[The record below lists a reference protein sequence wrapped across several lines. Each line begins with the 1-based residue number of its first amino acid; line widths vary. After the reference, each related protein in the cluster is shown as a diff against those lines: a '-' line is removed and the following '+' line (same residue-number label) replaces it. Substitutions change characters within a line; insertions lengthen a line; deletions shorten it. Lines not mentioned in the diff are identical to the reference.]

1 MAGML
6 SRLVLALSV
15 ALAPA
20 CAANNQADDSDP
32 SLQGRLEVENRSSY
46 DMDLYVA
53 GDRGGQVRIG
63 LAPASETTT
72 FRLTP
77 GMLAGAGAIRFQARP
92 VRGQGQAVVSD
103 PYKVRPGEQIVWSIP
118 PQ

>member
-1 MAGML
+1 MAGNL
-6 SRLVLALSV
+6 SRLWLALTLV
-15 ALAPA
+15 VGPA
-20 CAANNQADDSDP
+20 CAANQAGESDP

-53 GDRGGQVRIG
+53 SDRGGSVRLG

-77 GMLAGAGAIRFQARP
+77 GMLAGAGTIRFRARP
-92 VRGQGQAVVSD
+92 VRGGSEPVLSE

>member
-1 MAGML
+1 MPGRL
-6 SRLVLALSV
+6 SRLFVALALL
-15 ALAPA
+15 AAPA
-20 CAANNQADDSDP
+20 CAANQSEESDP

-53 GDRGGQVRIG
+53 SERGGSVRLG

-77 GMLAGAGAIRFQARP
+77 GLLAGAGTIRFQARP
-92 VRGQGQAVVSD
+92 VRGGSEPVLSD
-103 PYKVRPGEQIVWSIP
+103 PYKVRPGELIAWSIP
-118 PQ
+118 PR